1 MFFPSSYNFSFDY
14 LNTIIEALRSES
26 KADWLQNQQGQW
38 NEMFQVPFAEVLTS
52 RGFGFSFNLMNDSD
66 VFRLDQ

>member
-1 MFFPSSYNFSFDY
+1 MSYKYTFDY
-14 LNTIIEALRSES
+14 LDTIIDSLKSES

-52 RGFGFSFNLMNDSD
+52 RGFAFSFNLMNDSD